1 MQPNQSNKTIRD
13 FGDQWAIH
21 GHLDQDYWTSKEMFI
36 DHFGSLFSSSEISG
50 KRVADIGS
58 GSGRILQMISL
69 FNPKFLY
76 GIEPSHGFSIL
87 EKNTKN
93 IPNLELIN
101 TRGEDFNIEDLDLVI
116 SFGVIH
122 HIKDPEKT
130 LVNAFNNLRE
140 GGKIIIWVYGY
151 EGNELYVLFQ
161 KLFRPIIRLLPD
173 RALDVLSS
181 FLSFT
186 AALYYHLL
194 TRLHFKRFPLKD
206 YLENVFI
213 PCGKTQR
220 KYITFDQLNPSYAK
234 YYKKS
239 EVAKLL
245 TDAGFDNVKTFHRH
259 GYSWTAIGTKQTT

>member
-1 MQPNQSNKTIRD
+1 MEPKQSNKTIRD

-21 GHLDQDYWTSKEMFI
+21 GQLDQDYWTSKEMFI

-50 KRVADIGS
+50 KRIADIGS

-87 EKNTKN
+87 QQNTRN

-101 TRGEDFNIEDLDLVI
+101 TRGEDFKVEDLDLVI

-122 HIKDPEKT
+122 HIENPQKT
-130 LVNAFNNLRE
+130 LVNAYHNLCE
-140 GGKIIIWVYGY
+140 GGRLIIWVYGY
-151 EGNELYVLFQ
+151 EGHELYVLFQ
-161 KLFRPIIRLLPD
+161 KLFRPMIRLLPD
-173 RALDVLSS
+173 QALNVLSS
-181 FLSFT
+181 VLSRA
-186 AALYYHLL
+186 AALYYQIL
-194 TRLHFKRFPLKD
+194 TRLHFNGFPLKD
-206 YLENVFI
+206 YLEKVFI

-234 YYKKS
+234 YYKES
-239 EVAKLL
+239 EVIKLL
-245 TDAGFDNVKTFHRH
+245 TDAGFNRVNTFHRH
-259 GYSWTAIGTKQTT
+259 GYSWTAIGTKTTA